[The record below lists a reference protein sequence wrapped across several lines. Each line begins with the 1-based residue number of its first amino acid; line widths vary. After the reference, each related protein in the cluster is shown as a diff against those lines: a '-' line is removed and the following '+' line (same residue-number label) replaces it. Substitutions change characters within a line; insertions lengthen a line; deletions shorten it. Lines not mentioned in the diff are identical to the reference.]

1 MEALLRWNCPE
12 LGFVPPDE
20 FIPIA
25 EEEDLIIPIGK
36 WVIDKSISQISEWN
50 HMYHT
55 NLKVGINFSP
65 KQLGQT
71 DVLEVMNSSIHRYNA
86 EIEWIDIEITE
97 GIAIDNDDKAALI
110 RQYFQDQG
118 ISISIDDFGTGYS
131 SLGYLNLLS
140 FDRLKIAKP
149 LIDKIAFDET
159 SMKIVSSIITLA
171 KSLGILTISEGVETK
186 AQFDMLLDFG
196 CDQIQ
201 GYYLGRPLPSDTFQI
216 TFLP

>member
-1 MEALLRWNCPE
+1 L
-12 LGFVPPDE
+12 
-20 FIPIA
+20 
-25 EEEDLIIPIGK
+25 
-36 WVIDKSISQISEWN
+36 
-50 HMYHT
+50 YHS
-55 NLKVGINFSP
+55 NLKVGINISP
-65 KQLGQT
+65 KQLGQA
-71 DVLEVMNSSIHRYNA
+71 DVLDVLNSSIHRYNS